1 MHPVLKKIRAGKTL
15 TFEESE
21 AQKKIFQK
29 FLANFNKNPR
39 DADFYN
45 VMAGIIRERS
55 EDSLEAI
62 SQRLGEIRG
71 IPLDLVQKFK
81 ETKKLYGNLAT
92 VQKILEGAIAR
103 EKRNNMF
110 GLTDYIM
117 GSALGGSTG
126 VMVGA
131 ESLLSGG
138 LAAAGMTAA
147 GMIGRK
153 YLRESGDLLAA
164 RMLGRMDDYGGML
177 NFATK
182 SEEKIMKGIK

>member
-1 MHPVLKKIRAGKTL
+1 MREQILGKMLQKGVTNDPTMLKKIKRAEKAINAFEDLAYKNMHPVLKKIRAGKTL

-62 SQRLGEIRG
+62 SQRLGEIKASRWTWCKS
-71 IPLDLVQKFK
+71 LRKQ
-81 ETKKLYGNLAT
+81 KLYGNLAT

-103 EKRNNMF
+103 E
-110 GLTDYIM
+110 
-117 GSALGGSTG
+117 SATIC
-126 VMVGA
+126 
-131 ESLLSGG
+131 
-138 LAAAGMTAA
+138 LA
-147 GMIGRK
+147 
-153 YLRESGDLLAA
+153 
-164 RMLGRMDDYGGML
+164 
-177 NFATK
+177 
-182 SEEKIMKGIK
+182 